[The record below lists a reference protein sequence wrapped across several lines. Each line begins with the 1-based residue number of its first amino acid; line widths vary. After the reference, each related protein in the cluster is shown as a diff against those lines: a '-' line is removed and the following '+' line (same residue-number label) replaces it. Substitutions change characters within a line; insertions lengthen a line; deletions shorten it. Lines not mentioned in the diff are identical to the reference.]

1 MYTPLSMRGSAAYQ
15 TVAAH
20 SGTDGASPHRLV
32 ELVFDGL
39 LQALRA
45 GRGALER
52 GDVAAKG
59 AQICRAVRFL
69 DEGLK
74 GGLDEVRGGELA
86 ARLRG
91 LYDYCIDRLTAANLE
106 NDASALS
113 EVEALIAPVA
123 QSWRDIGPG
132 AVARA

>member
-1 MYTPLSMRGSAAYQ
+1 MRASAVYQ

-20 SGTDGASPHRLV
+20 SSTDGASPHRLV

-39 LQALRA
+39 LQSLRA

-52 GDVAAKG
+52 GEMAAKG

-86 ARLRG
+86 TRLRS
-91 LYDYCIDRLTAANLE
+91 LYDYCIDRLTAANLH

-113 EVEALIAPVA
+113 EIEALIAPVA
-123 QSWRDIGPG
+123 QSWRDIGPQ
-132 AVARA
+132 AAARV